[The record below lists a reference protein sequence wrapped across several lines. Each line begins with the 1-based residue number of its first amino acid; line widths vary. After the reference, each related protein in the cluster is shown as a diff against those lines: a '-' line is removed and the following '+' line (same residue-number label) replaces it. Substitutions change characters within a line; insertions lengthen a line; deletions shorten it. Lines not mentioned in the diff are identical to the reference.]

1 MRDEDVDGKESRHMS
16 GVMLTSIGTVTW
28 VSIKF
33 IVKEERKEKD
43 GDNWRTGHKTY
54 S

>member
-1 MRDEDVDGKESRHMS
+1 MRDEDVNGKESGHMS

-33 IVKEERKEKD
+33 IGKEERKQKD
-43 GDNWRTGHKTY
+43 GDN
-54 S
+54 